1 MSHIRIAS
9 LILPFVIF
17 LWTGV
22 AQSQTTISASV
33 NITRPSPSCTVS
45 GTQDLE
51 FGSYQMASGTNG
63 TATVNPAVAEASLF
77 TSAGA
82 GTWGGTPDWG
92 TFAVTVNNTSTNS
105 TVAMSYPTN
114 LETGASCAAA
124 TCRIPFSSGTVAF
137 GTTATQAIFSTS
149 GTPLTIGS
157 SGVGSSSTRYYR
169 VGGSLSGIA
178 LTKDVG
184 VYEGDI
190 TITVTCG
197 T

>member
-22 AQSQTTISASV
+22 AQGQTTISASV
-33 NITRPSPSCTVS
+33 NITRPTPSCTVS

-63 TATVNPAVAEASLF
+63 SATVNPAVAAASLF

-82 GTWGGTPDWG
+82 GTWSGSPDWG

-114 LETGASCAAA
+114 LETGNSCSAA
-124 TCRIPFSSGTVAF
+124 TCRIPFGSGTVAF
-137 GTTATQAIFSTS
+137 GTTAVQAVFSTS